1 MPISKIPGGPS
12 ITWASSTLRMASEVL
27 VLVTRMNSV
36 AVVPG
41 CTAWMAVVDAASAR
55 LEGAAVDDTMDGS
68 RRPAWPGELPGYA
81 RVERAEAVVRRALR
95 LVSLVPGQ

>member
-1 MPISKIPGGPS
+1 M
-12 ITWASSTLRMASEVL
+12 
-27 VLVTRMNSV
+27 

-55 LEGAAVDDTMDGS
+55 LEGAVADDKMDGS
-68 RRPAWPGELPGYA
+68 RRPVWPGALPGYA

-95 LVSLVPGQ
+95 LVSLVQGQ